1 MTLLL
6 ILVHMLFYSSPDLQG
21 ERNKMRLNSSTS
33 LYLFCFIL
41 SLILVHHTMATPG
54 AQATLLHRP
63 SASERC
69 GRSSEEDMS
78 WSLDLLEDI
87 YSNEVKHCMK
97 ATLKS
102 GKQ

>member
-54 AQATLLHRP
+54 AQATLLP

-78 WSLDLLEDI
+78 
-87 YSNEVKHCMK
+87 
-97 ATLKS
+97 
-102 GKQ
+102 